1 MWSDHDFGIDRDNS
15 QFGRIIQHLTD
26 GAEDPTV
33 ASPSSTSSPPC
44 QTDTAATLPD
54 VKQLLNKSE
63 NYKTGLQSAQ
73 LRSKLIACR
82 ADSTVAG
89 LTTIWES

>member
-1 MWSDHDFGIDRDNS
+1 MILESIVTTANSDGSSNIS
-15 QFGRIIQHLTD
+15 PMGPKIQPL
-26 GAEDPTV
+26 P
-33 ASPSSTSSPPC
+33 SPSSTSSPPC

-73 LRSKLIACR
+73 LRSKLIACQ
-82 ADSTVAG
+82 S
-89 LTTIWES
+89 

>member
-33 ASPSSTSSPPC
+33 AF
-44 QTDTAATLPD
+44 TLQHLFPA
-54 VKQLLNKSE
+54 LPN
-63 NYKTGLQSAQ
+63 
-73 LRSKLIACR
+73 
-82 ADSTVAG
+82 
-89 LTTIWES
+89 